1 MYNNELDVIKR
12 AKKLKTTKN
21 GTEKEVV
28 NKNRYLYGALELV
41 FNTLGVKE
49 YFECQYGNSTYFA
62 FRVPPV
68 YLMVD
73 KSMPKMIDIDKF
85 EDYLK
90 DLCLLILR
98 AITSPPLLKKTITY
112 ADRFYLTQKLM
123 LIVSDLPTVKSCA
136 PSSEKLKNLMRHID
150 KYYHEHSEK
159 FDLDTYMEQLIEITQ
174 CTPKERKDSFKMWCY
189 IKKCGFAEEY
199 ADGFRKHYGQLI
211 RNDLISITKMID
223 AREQDISM
231 NPSHRLSTEEESYN
245 FQSVIVGITEK

>member
-1 MYNNELDVIKR
+1 
-12 AKKLKTTKN
+12 
-21 GTEKEVV
+21 
-28 NKNRYLYGALELV
+28 
-41 FNTLGVKE
+41 
-49 YFECQYGNSTYFA
+49 
-62 FRVPPV
+62 
-68 YLMVD
+68 
-73 KSMPKMIDIDKF
+73 MPKMIDIDKF
-85 EDYLK
+85 EGYLK

-123 LIVSDLPTVKSCA
+123 FIVSDLPTVKSCA
-136 PSSEKLKNLMRHID
+136 SSSEKLKNLMKNID

-159 FDLDTYMEQLIEITQ
+159 FDLDTYMERLIETTQ
-174 CTPKERKDSFKMWCY
+174 CTPKERKDSFEMWCY

-211 RNDLISITKMID
+211 RNDLTCITKMID
-223 AREQDISM
+223 AREQDISI